1 MEKQEDYLIT
11 YLKEALIEAQK
22 VTDYLTENGVYLE
35 SNTNMPKV
43 YVAIQK
49 SIERLEE
56 NN

>member
-11 YLKEALIEAQK
+11 YLKESLIEAHK
-22 VTDYLTENGVYLE
+22 MTDYLIQTGIYTE
-35 SNTNMPKV
+35 SNTNMPQV
-43 YVAIQK
+43 CVAIKK